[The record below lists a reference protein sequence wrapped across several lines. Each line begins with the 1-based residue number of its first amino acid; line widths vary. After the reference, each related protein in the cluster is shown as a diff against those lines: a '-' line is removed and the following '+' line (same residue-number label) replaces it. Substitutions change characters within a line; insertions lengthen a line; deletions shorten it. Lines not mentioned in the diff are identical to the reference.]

1 MLVYGLEEFK
11 VALKGS
17 KSRTKSCI
25 HSSFESGSTSAE
37 DFNGWVMK
45 CVISDWRVRN
55 KSQMPNDS
63 TAAGAVIAGVGVGRR
78 RRRRRPPPWVSFA
91 RNCSFGTRR
100 QTTSYR
106 LVHLRAFRI
115 RATTTVLLCLHSAS
129 PTPSSSPNQE
139 FSTLGGT
146 LSSSSLSGFDLRLP
160 HRPWVFSFLGRS
172 GARGLRGVRLGR
184 V

>member
-1 MLVYGLEEFK
+1 
-11 VALKGS
+11 
-17 KSRTKSCI
+17 
-25 HSSFESGSTSAE
+25 
-37 DFNGWVMK
+37 MK

-78 RRRRRPPPWVSFA
+78 RPPPWFSFA
-91 RNCSFGTRR
+91 RNCSFCRRR

-115 RATTTVLLCLHSAS
+115 RATTTVLLFLHSAS

-139 FSTLGGT
+139 VSTLGGT

-172 GARGLRGVRLGR
+172 GARGLRGVRL
-184 V
+184 

>member
-63 TAAGAVIAGVGVGRR
+63 TAAGAVIAGVGVGRP
-78 RRRRRPPPWVSFA
+78 RRRPPPWFSFA
-91 RNCSFGTRR
+91 RNCSFCRRR

-106 LVHLRAFRI
+106 LVHLRAFRT
-115 RATTTVLLCLHSAS
+115 RATTTELL
-129 PTPSSSPNQE
+129 
-139 FSTLGGT
+139 
-146 LSSSSLSGFDLRLP
+146 
-160 HRPWVFSFLGRS
+160 FL
-172 GARGLRGVRLGR
+172 
-184 V
+184 